1 MKFMSIESVFCAARK
16 KGCFFAG
23 IFLALSSFSAL
34 ADETCMSPYMAK
46 IVGQEDY
53 VYVWTLGAEGV
64 GDEQD
69 KLVTVDVNPESA
81 TYGKVV
87 HSLSVGGRNEAH
99 HSGLTDDRHYLW
111 ASGLDTSR
119 IFIFDVHSDP
129 AKPRLHKTIDDF
141 VASSGGVVGPHTN
154 YALPGRMM
162 LTGLSNDKDHGGRT
176 ALVEYTNAGDYVAT
190 HWMPTDQAL
199 NGAVKS
205 GNFADGYGY
214 DLRALPRRNVLITSS
229 FTGWNNY
236 MMNLGKLMA
245 DAEAMKRFG
254 NTVVVWDLH
263 SRQPKKILDVP
274 GAPLEI
280 RCAWGPHNNYC
291 FTSTALT
298 SKIWLIYEDDAGDWQ
313 AQAVADIGNAAEIPL
328 PVDISISADD
338 SLLWVDTW
346 NDGKARLFD
355 ISDPFKPVQVQ
366 ETKIGA
372 QLNMT
377 SQSWDGKRV
386 YFTSSLLANWDK
398 QEAPEGE
405 DLQFFKAY
413 EWDGKTLQHR
423 FSIDFLAENLGLPH
437 QMRFGAWSL
446 YGKSHPGLAAT
457 AAPAAKVAA
466 N

>member
-1 MKFMSIESVFCAARK
+1 MRHEQTHSLLRKGISFCS
-16 KGCFFAG
+16 GL
-23 IFLALSSFSAL
+23 FLALAAVIPAATV

-46 IVGQEDY
+46 IVGQEDF

-69 KLVTVDVNPESA
+69 KLVTVDVNPGSPN
-81 TYGKVV
+81 YGKVV

-99 HSGLTDDRHYLW
+99 HSGFTDDRHYLW
-111 ASGLDTSR
+111 AGGLDTSR

-129 AKPRLHKTIDDF
+129 AKPTLHKTIDNF
-141 VASSGGVVGPHTN
+141 VQTSGGVVGPHTT

-190 HWMPTDQAL
+190 HWMPTDENL
-199 NGAVKS
+199 GGAVKS

-214 DLRALPRRNVLITSS
+214 DVRALPRRNVMITSS

-236 MMNLGKLMA
+236 MMNLGKLMG

-263 SRQPKKILDVP
+263 SRKPKKIFD
-274 GAPLEI
+274 
-280 RCAWGPHNNYC
+280 C
-291 FTSTALT
+291 FTTTALT
-298 SKIWLIYEDDAGDWQ
+298 SKIWLIYEDDAGEWQ
-313 AQAVADIGNAAEIPL
+313 AKAVADIGDAAQIPL

-338 SLLWVDTW
+338 SQLWVDTW

-355 ISDPFKPVQVQ
+355 ISDPFNPVQVQ

-372 QLNMT
+372 QINMA
-377 SQSWDGKRV
+377 SQSWDGKRI

-398 QEAPEGE
+398 LEAPEGE
-405 DLQFFKAY
+405 DLQYFKSY
-413 EWDGKTLQHR
+413 TWDGNKLNHQFT
-423 FSIDFLAENLGLPH
+423 IDFVGENLGLPH
-437 QMRFGAWSL
+437 QMRFGAYSL
-446 YGKSHPGLAAT
+446 YGQSNPL
-457 AAPAAKVAA
+457 VAEGGVQA
-466 N
+466 ENSAGGN